1 MDCFSEVSAAVAE
14 IAGDH
19 MVASNAVRWSE
30 RPGDSYAIISTL
42 DVRLQQGVADMQKL
56 VDDKVAVI
64 TGAGRGLGREHAL
77 MLAEHGAKVLVND
90 LGADPDGSGADAG
103 PANEVV
109 ELVRSM
115 GGEALVNGA
124 DVADFDAAAAM
135 IDQAI
140 DAWGRVDILIN
151 NAGIL
156 RDRMIFSMTEA
167 DWDAVVNVHLKGH
180 FCPTHHVSKHWR
192 ERAKAG
198 ETLDARIINTASPS
212 GLYGNVGQANY
223 GAAKAGIAAFS
234 TVCALELARYG
245 VTVNCLAPTALTRL
259 VLGVMG
265 DREISEEQM
274 EAMSPRWIA
283 AVVTWLCSA
292 EAANVTGRVFDVRG
306 NTLRI
311 AEGWH
316 GGPSAENPGEPGE
329 LGPVMADLM
338 SRARLTAGLDGDET
352 EGPGRP
358 SRSI

>member
-1 MDCFSEVSAAVAE
+1 M
-14 IAGDH
+14 
-19 MVASNAVRWSE
+19 
-30 RPGDSYAIISTL
+30 T
-42 DVRLQQGVADMQKL
+42 KL
-56 VDDKVAVI
+56 LEGKVAVI

-77 MLAEHGAKVLVND
+77 MFAEHGAKVLVND

-103 PANEVV
+103 PANEVA

-124 DVADFDAAAAM
+124 NVADFDAAGAM
-135 IDQAI
+135 IQQAI
-140 DAWGRVDILIN
+140 DAWGKVDILVN

-192 ERAKAG
+192 ERFKNG
-198 ETLDARIINTASPS
+198 EELDARLINTASPS

-245 VTVNCLAPTALTRL
+245 VTVNCLAPTAMTRL

-265 DREISEEQM
+265 GEEAVSEEQK
-274 EAMSPRWIA
+274 EAMAPRWIA
-283 AVVTWLCSA
+283 TIVTWLCSA
-292 EAANVTGRVFDVRG
+292 EAKNVTGRVFDVRG
-306 NTLRI
+306 NRLQV

-316 GGPSAENPGEPGE
+316 GGPSAENPGDPTL
-329 LGPVMADLM
+329 LGPVVADLM
-338 SRARLTAGLDGDET
+338 ARARLSAGLDGEET

-358 SRSI
+358 SRTI